1 MAEEIE
7 RKYLVIGEGWRTGA
21 RRHWLRQ
28 GYLPTQPGA
37 TVRVRVWDDHAY
49 FTIKGPTTG
58 IRRAEYEYP
67 VPLTDANEM
76 LETLCR
82 KPLIEKWRYEVW
94 VNGLKWEVDEFAGDN
109 AGLVLAEV
117 ELRHE
122 AQAIT
127 LPPWVGPEVSHDAR
141 YRNAYLARYPFKTWQ
156 R

>member
-1 MAEEIE
+1 M
-7 RKYLVIGEGWRTGA
+7 
-21 RRHWLRQ
+21 
-28 GYLPTQPGA
+28 
-37 TVRVRVWDDHAY
+37 RVRVWDNHAY

-67 VPLTDANEM
+67 IPVSDANEM

-117 ELRHE
+117 ELSHE
-122 AQAIT
+122 AQTIT
-127 LPPWVGPEVSHDAR
+127 LPPWVGAEVSHDAR
-141 YRNAYLARYPFKTWQ
+141 YRNAYLARYPFKTWT